1 VRRELR
7 SVATEE
13 MLGAVDDA
21 KGPPF
26 EGDAGDVLKGLRREV
41 GDVKA
46 SEIVLAEGWSNGYLY
61 FGDLITP

>member
-1 VRRELR
+1 MRRELR

-13 MLGAVDDA
+13 IVGAVDDA

-26 EGDAGDVLKGLRREV
+26 EGAAGVVLGGLRREM

-46 SEIVLAEGWSNGYLY
+46 SETVLAEGWSNGYLY
-61 FGDLITP
+61 FGALITP